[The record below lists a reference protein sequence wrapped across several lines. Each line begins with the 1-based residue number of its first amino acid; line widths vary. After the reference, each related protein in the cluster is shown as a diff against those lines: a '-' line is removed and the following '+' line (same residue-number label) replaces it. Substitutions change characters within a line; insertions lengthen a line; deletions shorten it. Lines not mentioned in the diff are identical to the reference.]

1 MEINRNIESLKPVAH
16 KSFIIL
22 QFSQNYIPLFC
33 ILSAH
38 TSKEISLCTPTLQVG
53 VERCS
58 GNCYLQL
65 PVGLKL
71 PSPVVGSAT
80 RIAAGYEH
88 VVVFL
93 LMM

>member
-16 KSFIIL
+16 ESFILL
-22 QFSQNYIPLFC
+22 QFNQNYIPLFC
-33 ILSAH
+33 ILSAR
-38 TSKEISLCTPTLQVG
+38 TSREITLCTPTLQVG

-71 PSPVVGSAT
+71 PSPVGNAT

-93 LMM
+93 FMM